1 MPYTYLIGWTNCDK
15 WYYGVRY
22 AKDSNPED
30 LWVDYFTSSKY
41 VRMFREEFGEPDVIE
56 VRKVF
61 DDANTAIAWEL
72 NVLRCV
78 KVLNSDRWLN
88 KSIAGQYV
96 CDEDI
101 RRKMSQ
107 SHIGKKHNPE
117 TIMKLKTTPNI
128 GWMTSERAATV
139 MNTRVE
145 NGNHPAINAA
155 KEGRHHWQT
164 EEHSNLIS
172 QRNTEMF
179 KESVSVTDKYGRN
192 MRIPKADFL
201 EQQLGLRTDWAYVG
215 VASKEAKERRQHAY
229 TN

>member
-22 AKDSNPED
+22 AKNSNPED

-41 VRMFREEFGEPDVIE
+41 VRMFREEFGEPDVVE
-56 VRKVF
+56 VREVF
-61 DDANTAIAWEL
+61 DDTEKAKNWEFT
-72 NVLRCV
+72 VLRRM

-88 KSIAGQYV
+88 KNISG
-96 CDEDI
+96 
-101 RRKMSQ
+101 KNFGNTWS
-107 SHIGKKHNPE
+107 GKKHKPE
-117 TIMKLKTTPNI
+117 TILKMKAVRNGSWL
-128 GWMTSERAATV
+128 TSEQATIK
-139 MNTRVE
+139 MNKRIV
-145 NGNHPAINAA
+145 NGTHPAINAA

-164 EEHSNLIS
+164 EEHSNLIAR
-172 QRNTEMF
+172 RNTEMF

-201 EQQLGLRTDWAYVG
+201 KQQLGLRTDWAYVG